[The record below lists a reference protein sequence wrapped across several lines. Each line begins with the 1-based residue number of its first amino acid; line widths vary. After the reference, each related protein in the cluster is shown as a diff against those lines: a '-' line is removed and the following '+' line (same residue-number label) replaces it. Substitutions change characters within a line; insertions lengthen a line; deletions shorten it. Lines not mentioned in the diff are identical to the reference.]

1 MWKKLFLLQYH
12 RGRPPQQEVW
22 VFGMV
27 DTSQQPALGFMQIV
41 QRRDAATLLPI
52 IQAHINPGTEIHSD
66 QWAAYGNVGTLPG
79 VAAHS
84 TVNHSLEFVAADGT
98 HTQHVES
105 YWNRVKGKL
114 KRMKGCHAHQL
125 PSYLD
130 EFMWRERNGCQTRM
144 AYVNIMRDIATQYPV

>member
-1 MWKKLFLLQYH
+1 MRIGGLNLIYTHVDAHTHTHAHTHTWLMWKKLFLLQYH

-52 IQAHINPGTEIHSD
+52 IQAHINPGTEI
-66 QWAAYGNVGTLPG
+66 QWAVYGNVGTLPG
-79 VAAHS
+79 VAAHR

-98 HTQHVES
+98 HTQHVE
-105 YWNRVKGKL
+105 
-114 KRMKGCHAHQL
+114 
-125 PSYLD
+125 
-130 EFMWRERNGCQTRM
+130 FM
-144 AYVNIMRDIATQYPV
+144 